1 MKTLERY
8 VFGSFLSSFLLAFLV
23 LSFVLTIGLM
33 VQIVGYIMDGVPM
46 SLVGE
51 FCAVS
56 LPETLQWSMPLA
68 LLVGAIL
75 VFSRMSADSEIA
87 AMRACGVNMLSIAK
101 YPLLFGA
108 LCTLLG
114 FWVNNEI
121 VPRGHEVR
129 RTLKTR
135 VSVQTGLSMLEP
147 GRVIDDFPKAKIYFS
162 RKEGNWL
169 YDLVVLDLSNPKV
182 DRLITADK
190 ALVTQSGADVN
201 LELYHMTIDPVDAA
215 HMTMARVNRFVYT
228 LKDVIRKTPYFK
240 RTKDFRFFELLGK
253 ISSAES
259 TAANIPAGAFMPPPS
274 DQGAK
279 TPPKKLDK
287 AGEERVAEMRRE
299 FALREKSSMKVEFS
313 KRLVF
318 AMASF
323 CFVLVGIPLGIR
335 SQRRESTIGMA
346 ISLAV
351 SLGYYVVVIL
361 MLSCEEMYAIRPWLL
376 IWLPVVACLF
386 LGGWL
391 MRRHL

>member
-1 MKTLERY
+1 MKTIERY
-8 VFGSFLSSFLLAFLV
+8 VFGSFLSSFMLAFLV
-23 LSFVLTIGLM
+23 LSFVLTISLM

-68 LLVGAIL
+68 LLVSSVL

-87 AMRACGVNMLSIAK
+87 AMRACGVNIVSVVK
-101 YPLLFGA
+101 YPVMFAA

-129 RTLKTR
+129 RTLATR
-135 VSVQTGLSMLEP
+135 VSVETGLSVLEP
-147 GRVIDDFPKAKIYFS
+147 GRIIDDFPKTKIYFS

-169 YDLVVLDLSNPKV
+169 HDLVVMDFSNPKV
-182 DRLITADK
+182 DRMITADQ
-190 ALVTQSGADVN
+190 ALVAQNGADIN
-201 LELYHMTIDPVDAA
+201 LELYHMTVDPVDAE
-215 HMTMARVNRFVYT
+215 HKTMARANRIVHT
-228 LKDVIRKTPYFK
+228 LKNAIRKTHYFK
-240 RTKDFRFFELLGK
+240 RTKDFRFRELLGK
-253 ISSAES
+253 IRECREL
-259 TAANIPAGAFMPPPS
+259 AAKSEDA
-274 DQGAK
+274 
-279 TPPKKLDK
+279 T
-287 AGEERVAEMRRE
+287 RRT
-299 FALREKSSMKVEFS
+299 FILRELSSLKVELN

-351 SLGYYVVVIL
+351 SLGYYVVVML
-361 MLSCEEMYAIRPWLL
+361 MLSCEDKYMVYPWLL
-376 IWLPVVACLF
+376 GWLPVVACL
-386 LGGWL
+386 LLAGWQ
-391 MRRHL
+391 MRKHL